1 VLQRT
6 FNIVVTT
13 TDPSDPSKQTEH
25 ELSMVDQ
32 ADFQPIDAYI
42 RAHGLN
48 DASMAAERRAKIH
61 NVNKPAAGDEAAN
74 GDGEADGRGEIEKA
88 EAMLQDQEDEEE
100 EDYDPSGGESE
111 GSGEDSEEED
121 GEGEG
126 YEEGE
131 GEGEEEEWDEE
142 EEVGA
147 EEEAA

>member
-1 VLQRT
+1 
-6 FNIVVTT
+6 
-13 TDPSDPSKQTEH
+13 
-25 ELSMVDQ
+25 MVDQ

-61 NVNKPAAGDEAAN
+61 NVNKPAAGEEVAVN
-74 GDGEADGRGEIEKA
+74 GDGEVDERGEIEKA
-88 EAMLQDQEDEEE
+88 EALLQDQEDEEE

-111 GSGEDSEEED
+111 GSGEDSDEED

-131 GEGEEEEWDEE
+131 GEEEEWDEE
-142 EEVGA
+142 DEVGD

>member
-1 VLQRT
+1 
-6 FNIVVTT
+6 
-13 TDPSDPSKQTEH
+13 
-25 ELSMVDQ
+25 MVDQ

-61 NVNKPAAGDEAAN
+61 NVNKPAAGEEVTEGGLDAN
-74 GDGEADGRGEIEKA
+74 GEVDGRGEIEKA

-111 GSGEDSEEED
+111 GSGEDSDEED

-126 YEEGE
+126 YEDGE

-147 EEEAA
+147 EGGEA